1 MARETRPPMTGQPDA
16 PRAPRRPTELRHGG
30 DVRVD
35 DWYWLRDRDDP
46 AVTAHLEA
54 ENEYT
59 DAVLG
64 HLGAARGALFE
75 EIRGRVVETDVSA
88 PVRRGGYVYFSRT
101 VAGAQYAWHCRQP
114 VGRRMPT
121 ADDPPGGAPGEEV
134 LLDENARAGS
144 AGYFALRGLAV
155 SPGQHR
161 LAFAVDRTGGELATL
176 GFRDLGGGVD
186 LPEEIPDIYYG
197 LAWANDDT
205 VFYVRPDPTL
215 RPYQVWRHTLGTPP
229 DTDALVFE
237 EADERFYVS
246 VHRARSGGA
255 LVVESES
262 KTTTE
267 AWLVDPARPA
277 EPATVVAP
285 RESGV
290 DYRVEHHRGPD
301 GDRLFIV
308 TNADG
313 AVNFQVVTADAATPG
328 REHWRVL
335 VPPRDDV
342 RIDRVDAFA
351 GHVVISDRADGL
363 SRVRSRD
370 LVTGAERVL
379 HTGDDVATT
388 WLGATPDYDTTTV
401 RVVATSL
408 VTPASDYDV
417 DLTSG
422 APSLVRRQPVPGYD
436 AARYETERLWARAD
450 DGTAVPISLVRPR
463 GATRDASAALVLYG
477 YGAYEISIDPTFS
490 VSRLS
495 LLERGVAY
503 AIAHV
508 RGGGELGR
516 RWYDEGKLAQKRNT
530 FTDFVACA
538 RHLVAEGQVA
548 PARLVARGGSA
559 GGLLMGAALNLA
571 PAQWRGVVAEVPFVD
586 CLTTMLD
593 ASLPLTI
600 TEWDEWGD
608 PATDARIYDYMKSYS
623 PYDNVS
629 AAPYPTVLA
638 TAGVNDPRVQYWE
651 PAKWVQR
658 LRTATT
664 SDAPILLK
672 TELGAGHHGPSGR
685 YDAWREEAF
694 VLAFV
699 LDTLGLTPPG

>member
-1 MARETRPPMTGQPDA
+1 MTGLPDA
-16 PRAPRRPTELRHGG
+16 PRAPRRPRSLRHGA
-30 DVRVD
+30 DLRVD

-46 AVTAHLEA
+46 AVRAHLEA
-54 ENEYT
+54 ENAYT

-64 HLGAARGALFE
+64 HLDATRATVFE
-75 EIRGRVVETDVSA
+75 EIRRRVVETDVSA
-88 PVRRGGYVYFSRT
+88 PVRRGGYVYFTRT

-114 VGRRMPT
+114 VGRPAPT
-121 ADDPPGGAPGEEV
+121 PGDPAARAPDEEV
-134 LLDENARAGS
+134 LFDENARAGDE
-144 AGYFALRGLAV
+144 GYFALRGLAV

-161 LAFAVDRTGGELATL
+161 LAFSVDRTGGELGTL
-176 GFRDLGGGVD
+176 GFRDVQAGAD
-186 LPEEIPDIYYG
+186 LPDEVPDTYYG
-197 LAWANDDT
+197 LAWADDAT
-205 VFYVRPDPTL
+205 ILYVRPDAAL
-215 RPYQVWRHTLGTPP
+215 RPYQVWRHTLGAPA
-229 DTDALVFE
+229 DEDALVFE
-237 EADERFYVS
+237 EPDERFYVS
-246 VHRARSGGA
+246 VRRARSGGV
-255 LVVESES
+255 LVIETES

-267 AWLVDPARPA
+267 AWLVDPAQPEAAPTLVAAR
-277 EPATVVAP
+277 EPD
-285 RESGV
+285 V
-290 DYRVEHHRGPD
+290 DYRVEHHRGAD

-313 AVNFQVVTADAATPG
+313 AVNFQVMTADVATSGRAA
-328 REHWRVL
+328 WRVL
-335 VPPRDDV
+335 VAHRDDV

-351 GHVVISDRADGL
+351 GHLVISERVDGL
-363 SRVRSRD
+363 ARVRALD
-370 LVTGAERVL
+370 LGSGAERVL

-388 WLGATPDYDTTTV
+388 WLGATPDYDTGTV

-408 VTPASDYDV
+408 VVPASDYDV
-417 DLTSG
+417 DLATG
-422 APSLVRRQPVPGYD
+422 AASLIKRQAVPGYD
-436 AARYETERLWARAD
+436 PDDYKAERLWARAD

-463 GATRDASAALVLYG
+463 AAPRDGTNPLVLYG

-490 VSRLS
+490 ISRLS
-495 LLERGVAY
+495 LLGRGASY

-516 RWYDEGKLAQKRNT
+516 RWYEDGKLDRKRNT

-538 RHLVAEGQVA
+538 RHLVAEGYAAASQV
-548 PARLVARGGSA
+548 VARGGSA

-571 PAQWRGVVAEVPFVD
+571 PTQWRGVVAEVPFVD

-600 TEWDEWGD
+600 TEWDEWGN
-608 PATDARIYDYMKSYS
+608 PATDEHLYQYMKGYS

-629 AAPYPTVLA
+629 TVAYPRILA

-664 SDAPILLK
+664 SDAAILLR
-672 TELGAGHHGPSGR
+672 TELDAGHHGPSGR

-694 VLAFV
+694 VLAFM
-699 LDTLGLTPPG
+699 LDTLGLV